1 MTTKASALMRKYY
14 SDILKTQFYRH
25 LIETR
30 AMLGLTQEQMA
41 ETLVMDVR
49 SFMYLDHGKHSCSA
63 LTLSLYLIYF
73 CPDVNAFLQDLKA
86 EFEKEGDIIA

>member
-1 MTTKASALMRKYY
+1 MN
-14 SDILKTQFYRH
+14 ILKTQFYRH

-30 AMLGLTQEQMA
+30 ATLGLTQEQMA

-63 LTLSLYLIYF
+63 LTLVLFLIYY
-73 CPDVNAFLQDLKA
+73 CPDADAFLQELKSA
-86 EFEKEGDIIA
+86 FEKEDDIIA